1 MDHRQHF
8 YNRYTSVQSRFSSL
22 EDARERVATEHRGLE
37 RSIAAFLPQGKTAK
51 VLDLGCGYGAFLLY
65 MRDQGYVNLR
75 GVDRSDE
82 QVQLAKSLGLTCVEN
97 GDLFSAIATES
108 AVDLVTMFDVIEH
121 LTRSE
126 AIQALT
132 LIHSL
137 LETGGT
143 LIMRTPNVD
152 ALHGTALSFGDL
164 THELHLNKGSVLELF
179 ASLPY
184 SSVEIL
190 PVQPIGGGIFTS
202 AVRAMLSPVFTLIN
216 RCSHVVDGIS
226 WSATIK
232 TPNMLIVAR
241 R

>member
-22 EDARERVATEHRGLE
+22 EDARARVAVEQRGLE
-37 RSIAAFLPQGKTAK
+37 NSIGAFLPQGKTAK
-51 VLDLGCGYGAFLLY
+51 ILDLGCGYGAFLLY
-65 MRDQGYVNLR
+65 MRDLGYSNLR

-82 QVQLAKSLGLTCVEN
+82 QVRLANSLGLTCVEN

-108 AVDLVTMFDVIEH
+108 AVNLVTMFDVIEH

-132 LIHSL
+132 SIHTI

-143 LIMRTPNVD
+143 LILRTPNID

-190 PVQPIGGGIFTS
+190 PVLPTGGGFFAS
-202 AVRAMLSPVFTLIN
+202 VVRAIVSPVFTFIN
-216 RCSHVVDGIS
+216 RCSYVVNGIS

-232 TPNMLIVAR
+232 TPNMIIVAR